1 MIKLLVLGFFKIV
14 KFKIFKDIVLSNLNK
29 FTILFDLKNKLIKIV
44 GYNIKVNFLL
54 FYDVLRVR

>member
-14 KFKIFKDIVLSNLNK
+14 KFKIFKDIVLINLNK
-29 FTILFDLKNKLIKIV
+29 FTILFDLKNKLIKTV